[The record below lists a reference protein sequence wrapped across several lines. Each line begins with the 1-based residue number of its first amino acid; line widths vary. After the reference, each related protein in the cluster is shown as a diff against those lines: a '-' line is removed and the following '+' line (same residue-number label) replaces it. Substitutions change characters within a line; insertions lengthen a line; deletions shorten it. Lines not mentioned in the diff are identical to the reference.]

1 MFRSPSLVALIA
13 VTAASCGQGVPA
25 TGTVLSEGVARG
37 TFEVRANGTDLVPV
51 TVIFPSDAEGRPL
64 RRGLPAVLYV
74 NGGGVGPA
82 RYEWQAMELA
92 KRGIVTVLPRH
103 PLDLGFF
110 AIDHG
115 LWTREAVLSAEPGS
129 YLDGLVD
136 ASRFAAAGHSL
147 GGVVAMKLALS
158 GKFQA
163 AVVQASFADPADDA
177 KTKALT
183 LPTMFLAAKGDCQ
196 AKEAQVREGWAKLSS
211 PTALVVL
218 EGMTHFQF
226 TNSQAEDLTRK
237 CPPVLTIEQAHE
249 RLVAAMI
256 GFLNGAFG
264 VPPATGEAALRLI
277 PDAQVE
283 VR

>member
-1 MFRSPSLVALIA
+1 
-13 VTAASCGQGVPA
+13 
-25 TGTVLSEGVARG
+25 VLADGVARG
-37 TFEVRANGTDLVPV
+37 TFEVRANGTDLIPV
-51 TVIFPSDAEGRPL
+51 TVIFPSDADGRPL

-74 NGGGVGPA
+74 SGGAVSPA
-82 RYEWQAMELA
+82 RYEWQAVELA
-92 KRGIVTVLPRH
+92 RRGVVTVLPRH

-115 LWTREAVLSAEPGS
+115 LWTRDAVLPGEAGS

-136 ASRFAAAGHSL
+136 PARFAAAGHSL

-196 AKEAQVREGWAKLSS
+196 ATEAQVREGWAKLSS

-226 TNSQAEDLTRK
+226 TNSQAEDLARS
-237 CPPVLTIEQAHE
+237 CPPVLTIDQAHE
-249 RLVAAMI
+249 RVVAAMI
-256 GFLNGAFG
+256 GFLDGAFG
-264 VPPATGEAALRLI
+264 APATTGEAALKLI
-277 PDAQVE
+277 PGAQVE